1 MAAERFVASLRD
13 PLAPGA
19 LVRNAAAVR
28 ERIAETG
35 VIDRRLYALSSSAYE
50 LGAKLALGS
59 ELGGAFSRTHEH
71 MRLLSAETRLPGLPF
86 LPRDDC
92 RAA

>member
-1 MAAERFVASLRD
+1 MDFEQTRK
-13 PLAPGA
+13 G
-19 LVRNAAAVR
+19 
-28 ERIAETG
+28 
-35 VIDRRLYALSSSAYE
+35 
-50 LGAKLALGS
+50 
-59 ELGGAFSRTHEH
+59 